1 MISMLP
7 HFGCI
12 IRFWQMSLEEIKLI
26 TVVNWFFHVSDFL
39 RVFMMYFKYGLISSR
54 NSLIDRV
61 LFLLPLLSYSIKLL
75 FKNLPNL
82 TGF

>member
-7 HFGCI
+7 HFRCI

-39 RVFMMYFKYGLISSR
+39 RVFMMYFKYGLISPR